1 MLTLSLPFILRPTLF
16 LLTPHLLLPAP
27 PCLFLFIPFF
37 LSPSRAGKPTDPRRE
52 QKAGGGRRGV
62 GGGTS
67 SQGPGPVKDHT
78 VVVEAV
84 CRDCLIGA
92 RELSVLCVGISNR
105 QVKLS
110 SLIVKEYHRCR
121 GGVENVVG
129 VRVSST
135 SGVPTMLHVVLLVTS
150 RGVFRRVPGCGV

>member
-1 MLTLSLPFILRPTLF
+1 MDEENRREQKKNKENRSEQNSDEPTSDNIRHIGHMLTLTPIILRPTPF

-37 LSPSRAGKPTDPRRE
+37 LSSSRAGKPTDPRRE

-84 CRDCLIGA
+84 CRGCLIGA

-105 QVKLS
+105 QV
-110 SLIVKEYHRCR
+110 
-121 GGVENVVG
+121 
-129 VRVSST
+129 
-135 SGVPTMLHVVLLVTS
+135 
-150 RGVFRRVPGCGV
+150 